1 MFAHRAKR
9 VGIAVALSFIL
20 AGLTVSVS
28 LAQPAKSTATASEGH
43 SYFIEFRVAT
53 IGAYGHSYAAYGAGS
68 RVKYTDLHPMGNYA
82 IMAIGHVLPVPANTE
97 WDPDVLKLPIAS
109 RYRVSLTNA
118 QYARLTAAIAK
129 AKTNRSPTWN
139 AVTNNCNHFIGE
151 LAEAIGLTVPGS
163 FQVSYAF
170 VPALKALN
178 VANHPDGAST
188 SKRSSKPQAPQ
199 T

>member
-1 MFAHRAKR
+1 MFAHQAKR
-9 VGIAVALSFIL
+9 VGIFVALSFML
-20 AGLTVSVS
+20 SGWAVSIS
-28 LAQPAKSTATASEGH
+28 LAQPVTGIASAGRP
-43 SYFIEFRVAT
+43 YFIEFRVAT
-53 IGAYGHSYAAYGAGS
+53 IGAYGHSYAAYGSGS

-109 RYRVSLTNA
+109 RYRVSLTTM

-129 AKTNRSPTWN
+129 AKTNKSPTWN

-151 LAEAIGLTVPGS
+151 LAEAIGLKVPGS

-170 VPALKALN
+170 VPALKELN
-178 VANHPDGAST
+178 VANYPDGAST
-188 SKRSSKPQAPQ
+188 SKRSSKPQAPP